1 MRRLHIGGQVRVEGW
16 EVLDANAG
24 PAVDHVADARDLS
37 QFADETFDA
46 IYASHV
52 VEHLDYR
59 DVLLATLK
67 EWRRVMVRGG
77 TLYVSVP
84 DLSTLASMFVLKD
97 QLDLEERYQVMRMI
111 FGGHVDQYDYHL
123 VGLDQDFLG
132 TFLAQAGFGNMRR
145 VRSFGLFPDTSDM
158 LFKGIPISL
167 NVIAEN
173 PAT

>member
-1 MRRLHIGGQVRVEGW
+1 VRRLHIGGQVRMEGW

-24 PAVDHVADARDLS
+24 PVVDHVADARDLGR
-37 QFADETFDA
+37 FTDGTFDT

-59 DVLLATLK
+59 DVLVATLR
-67 EWRRVMVRGG
+67 EWRRVMVPGG

-84 DLSTLASMFVLKD
+84 DLATLASMFVLKD
-97 QLDLEERYQVMRMI
+97 QLNMEERYQVMRMI

-132 TFLAQAGFGNMRR
+132 TFLTQAGFANLRR
-145 VRSFGLFPDTSDM
+145 VRSFGLFNDTSDM
-158 LFKGIPISL
+158 SFKGIPISL

-173 PAT
+173 PR